1 MQLKNVEV
9 ILEKFSKNE
18 SIANEK
24 VKINIVGYVQEY
36 FLKI

>member
-18 SIANEK
+18 SISNEK
-24 VKINIVGYVQEY
+24 VRISIVGYEQEY